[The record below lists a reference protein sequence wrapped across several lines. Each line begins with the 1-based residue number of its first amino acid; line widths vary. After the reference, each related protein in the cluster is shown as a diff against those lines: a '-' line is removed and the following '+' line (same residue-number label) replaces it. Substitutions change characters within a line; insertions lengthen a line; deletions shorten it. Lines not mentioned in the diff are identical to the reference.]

1 MSKTYKT
8 VAGYGEDEFIVS
20 KSRFIGYVNR
30 AETEEEALEFIQKIK
45 EMHKTATHNV
55 YAYIIGE
62 AGILQRFSDDGEP
75 SGTAG
80 IPALEVLKK
89 EDLKNVVVVVTR
101 YFGGVKLGG
110 GGLVRAYSKSAKIA
124 VDSGIIV
131 DMTPFERIRVEISY
145 TAYGKLENYLRDKG
159 ISPEETSFGDDV
171 SLEVYIDSE
180 DLDLFQSEL
189 NDMTSGTVKLAFLGE
204 SMLPVRD
211 GERLQNVGI

>member
-189 NDMTSGTVKLAFLGE
+189 NDMTSGTVKLTFLGE